1 MSDQEIFERVKK
13 VVATVSGRKEEE
25 VTPNSSFTEDLGMDS
40 LDVVQCVMDL
50 EEAFSIEIPDTD
62 VEHIRT
68 VNDAVNYIRN
78 KIGNGAP

>member
-13 VVATVSGRKEEE
+13 VVATVAGRKEEE

-68 VNDAVNYIRN
+68 VSDAVNYIRE